1 MKYFNWL
8 TGRFS
13 NRGKAM
19 TLYRRGMARV
29 KSQDHEGAIGDYTAM
44 IGMLDTPA
52 DMKAMALYNRAL
64 AYTAT
69 GEEPKAAED
78 LKLILAMQG
87 ALANVKTE
95 ARRLLV
101 RMQRRSESRG
111 ELAYRSAPTE
121 RWKQTRSEPKVDGQ
135 RSNS

>member
-8 TGRFS
+8 TRFFT
-13 NRGKAM
+13 NRGKAL

-29 KSQDHEGAIGDYTAM
+29 KRHDHDGAIGDYTTM

-52 DMKAMALYNRAL
+52 DIRAMALYNRAL
-64 AYTAT
+64 VYAAT
-69 GEEPKAAED
+69 GEEPKAVTD
-78 LKLILAMQG
+78 LNVILAMQG

-101 RMQRRSESRG
+101 RMQRRSESRD
-111 ELAYRSAPTE
+111 
-121 RWKQTRSEPKVDGQ
+121 V
-135 RSNS
+135 